1 MLPTKVTNRSMGLCL
16 LFSGRE
22 WGAQWSAVLLSP
34 ATACWAQ
41 MLLLCWHFNE
51 SGEVEVERDGLDDF
65 G

>member
-1 MLPTKVTNRSMGLCL
+1 MLTVLGEGMGGTMECC
-16 LFSGRE
+16 
-22 WGAQWSAVLLSP
+22 AVKPSR
-34 ATACWAQ
+34 AQ

>member
-1 MLPTKVTNRSMGLCL
+1 MGLCL